1 AARSC
6 VAGLAAP
13 GGSRSAWIALSRRSL
28 WPKGMPSFSRSAAE
42 RSPSTSASMWLA
54 RKAASYCERSR
65 LLSHAPMST
74 AAPLRAVLAV
84 AAARILGIV
93 SQQLRREVSQK
104 HDQDRMGDFRRDA
117 LIELVASRQKL
128 VLEDVKRCQLL
139 RRQLVDGRILANH
152 LRRYVEHIGVTFRL
166 LRRCRFGRH
175 MTNPLER
182 TDVSIEASRMRQ
194 GDGPTAPF
202 RAPGVN
208 KRPTDPIHSPG
219 SVMPCPI
226 NRADPAVMIA
236 EILARSFIQ
245 AKPDSSRRHLE
256 FPGCPGA
263 GTDCGLMLSAQVLYG
278 RHGAAVW
285 DDVAVCAGSSL
296 VANPQLAVVDQR
308 Q

>member
-117 LIELVASRQKL
+117 IAGLRSQESG
-128 VLEDVKRCQLL
+128 
-139 RRQLVDGRILANH
+139 RRQQLGPPAAEQLWTLARG
-152 LRRYVEHIGVTFRL
+152 LRAWTFRN
-166 LRRCRFGRH
+166 
-175 MTNPLER
+175 T
-182 TDVSIEASRMRQ
+182 
-194 GDGPTAPF
+194 
-202 RAPGVN
+202 
-208 KRPTDPIHSPG
+208 KRPFAPTTS
-219 SVMPCPI
+219 MPKC
-226 NRADPAVMIA
+226 
-236 EILARSFIQ
+236 
-245 AKPDSSRRHLE
+245 
-256 FPGCPGA
+256 
-263 GTDCGLMLSAQVLYG
+263 
-278 RHGAAVW
+278 
-285 DDVAVCAGSSL
+285 
-296 VANPQLAVVDQR
+296 
-308 Q
+308 